1 MKVLV
6 ADDRGLLA
14 PTCLVFLSWWG
25 HQVEVAGD
33 GFEALRKARAWR
45 PDLVLAPFQLERMG
59 GLSLLA
65 ALRAGGP
72 REARVVL
79 VVAEGDDPAVPER
92 ALALGAAGVLEA
104 PVGAADLGRVLERCA
119 DTEGLRLRAQARAG
133 ALLSPR

>member
-33 GFEALRKARAWR
+33 GFEALRRARAWR
-45 PDLVLAPFQLERMG
+45 PDLVLAPFRLERMG

-79 VVAEGDDPAVPER
+79 VVAEGDDPAAPER

-104 PVGAADLGRVLERCA
+104 RRGGGPGPR
-119 DTEGLRLRAQARAG
+119 ARAVRTG
-133 ALLSPR
+133 AVRRARRARAVIGCG